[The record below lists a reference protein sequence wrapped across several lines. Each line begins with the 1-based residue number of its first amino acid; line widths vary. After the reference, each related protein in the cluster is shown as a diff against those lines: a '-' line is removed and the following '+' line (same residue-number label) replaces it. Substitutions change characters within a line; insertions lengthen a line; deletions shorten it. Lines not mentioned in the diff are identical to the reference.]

1 MITQK
6 VLFNEIECEKIMNL
20 KKINIQNWVNND
32 RNYESQS
39 IDFNNN
45 TEWIFNKL
53 KVFFEQFTD
62 FKIIKNKDTIHY
74 HNFKKGNWFGL
85 HNDIREN
92 RLFGVGVL
100 LNDKFN
106 GGDFKFYDENEIT
119 IDKKI
124 GNSYIFD
131 VKINH
136 EILPIISGERF
147 SLLWFLEAQ
156 NLRGTIKNLI

>member
-45 TEWIFNKL
+45 TEWIFNRL
-53 KVFFEQFTD
+53 KIFFEQFTD
-62 FKIIKNKDTIHY
+62 FKIIKNKNTIHY
-74 HNFKKGNWFGL
+74 HNFKKGDWFGL
-85 HNDIREN
+85 HNDISEN

-100 LNDKFN
+100 LNNKFI

-136 EILPIISGERF
+136 EILPIISGNRF

-156 NLRGTIKNLI
+156 NLRGTVKNLI

>member
-20 KKINIQNWVNND
+20 KKINIRNWVNND

-53 KVFFEQFTD
+53 KVFFEQSTD

-92 RLFGVGVL
+92 RLF
-100 LNDKFN
+100 F
-106 GGDFKFYDENEIT
+106 I
-119 IDKKI
+119 KI
-124 GNSYIFD
+124 
-131 VKINH
+131 
-136 EILPIISGERF
+136 
-147 SLLWFLEAQ
+147 
-156 NLRGTIKNLI
+156 